1 MLSVSSASILEFP
14 THICKKKSILMMGLV
29 SKETLISSFKTE
41 LLIWLLK
48 SVGEK
53 KGMYFSFIFFFIVSG
68 TPPPSCL
75 SGAQGLVASRP
86 SPPLPVRKSTVLLR
100 VPWGHAPAPGQWI
113 HSSLMK
119 HHNTAR
125 KNGPLVAKWLISL
138 QRRSATR
145 KTMNGQEKE
154 MFSGFGGV

>member
-1 MLSVSSASILEFP
+1 MLSVSAASILRVSYAYLQ
-14 THICKKKSILMMGLV
+14 KKIPILMMGLV

-48 SVGEK
+48 SVGK
-53 KGMYFSFIFFFIVSG
+53 KRHIFFGFFIVSG

-75 SGAQGLVASRP
+75 SGAHSLVASWP
-86 SPPLPVRKSTVLLR
+86 SPPLPVHKLTVLRR
-100 VPWGHAPAPGQWI
+100 VPRRHAPVPGQWI

-138 QRRSATR
+138 QRRSATW
-145 KTMNGQEKE
+145 KTMNGQEK
-154 MFSGFGGV
+154 GCLVDFGGFN